1 MLQLAPPASD
11 PSWPPGLLDPPPET
25 LDLSTSMGSS
35 RPGSG
40 GSGAL
45 RRRSSGGGPQG
56 GGEGGGPSSSLE
68 PEVEQGMPLGMQT
81 SIERRKVN
89 GILGS
94 DSEPYCFGPGMLIAI
109 IQKRDSY

>member
-1 MLQLAPPASD
+1 MLQLSPPAPE
-11 PSWPPGLLDPPPET
+11 PSWLPPAGLFDPPPET
-25 LDLSTSMGSS
+25 LDLSPMGSS
-35 RPGSG
+35 SRP

-45 RRRSSGGGPQG
+45 RRRSSVGGPQG
-56 GGEGGGPSSSLE
+56 GEEGGGPSSSLE

-89 GILGS
+89 GISGVN
-94 DSEPYCFGPGMLIAI
+94 SEPYCFGPGMLIAM